1 MRDIALAISG
11 MSCHHCLNAVNKALA
26 AVPDI
31 EVRTVRMG
39 RAELRIPDHP
49 GADAPAR
56 AAVESAGYK
65 VEGIIAL

>member
-1 MRDIALAISG
+1 MKDIALAISG
-11 MSCHHCLNAVNKALA
+11 MTCHHCLNAVSKALA
-26 AVPDI
+26 TVPGI

-49 GADAPAR
+49 DAATPAR